1 MVKRG
6 FLEGILGSNSQF
18 RVDLADTTAGWHTLT
33 FSHASSNSTGAG
45 VRAPGIIGTTLKRA
59 LLFRPRWLMVRPFG
73 VEIRVAVQ
81 LALISAVAA
90 VVQGFGD
97 SQTGFSED
105 ILGSNPQFRV
115 DLADTTAGW

>member
-1 MVKRG
+1 
-6 FLEGILGSNSQF
+6 
-18 RVDLADTTAGWHTLT
+18 
-33 FSHASSNSTGAG
+33 
-45 VRAPGIIGTTLKRA
+45 
-59 LLFRPRWLMVRPFG
+59 MVRPFG

-115 DLADTTAGW
+115 DLADTTAGLTQFNIFDAFSETRPQPRSSMLFHFGFGGRPLSNSTARCSSGLNLLGLPCM

>member
-1 MVKRG
+1 MVG
-6 FLEGILGSNSQF
+6 
-18 RVDLADTTAGWHTLT
+18 
-33 FSHASSNSTGAG
+33 
-45 VRAPGIIGTTLKRA
+45 
-59 LLFRPRWLMVRPFG
+59 PFG

-115 DLADTTAGW
+115 DLADTTAG

>member
-1 MVKRG
+1 MPHP
-6 FLEGILGSNSQF
+6 IPP
-18 RVDLADTTAGWHTLT
+18 AP
-33 FSHASSNSTGAG
+33 G

-115 DLADTTAGW
+115 DLADTTAG